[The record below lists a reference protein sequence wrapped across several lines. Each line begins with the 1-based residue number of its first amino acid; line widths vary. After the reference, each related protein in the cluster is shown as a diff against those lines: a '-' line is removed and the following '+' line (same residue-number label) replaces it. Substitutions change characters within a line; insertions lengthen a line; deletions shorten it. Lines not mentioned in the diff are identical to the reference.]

1 VSRPTLLVT
10 LSGPDRPGVTA
21 ELFTALATTGSSVL
35 DVEQVVIRG
44 RLVLGVL
51 LGTDESE
58 ASAVLDRVRAVGT
71 SLGLTVEAERGHDE
85 DDPRRRGRLHVS
97 VVAEPMM
104 PVALAAVAA
113 ELAALGANIDRIV
126 RLSRSPV
133 TCLELEVS
141 GADPGTVRSRLAA
154 VAAIHLID
162 IAVQPSGL
170 LRRAKRLVVM
180 DVDSTLIQGEVI
192 EMLAARAGF
201 GAEVAAITTQA
212 MSGQLDFESALRRRV
227 RHLTGLP
234 ESVLD
239 EVRQAVRL
247 TPGARTLVRT
257 LQRLDHA
264 VAAVSGGFSQ
274 VVGPIAAELDLTYWA
289 ANTLEVVDGRLSGE
303 LLGPVVDRAGKA
315 DALRRFASDAGVPL
329 AQTVAIG
336 DGANDLDML
345 SLAGL
350 GIAFNAHPVVRAAAD
365 TSVTVPFLD
374 AVLFLLGITRDEVEQ
389 IDEAAEPG
397 S

>member
-21 ELFTALATTGSSVL
+21 ELFTALTTTGSSVL

-58 ASAVLDRVRAVGT
+58 SSAVLDRVRAVGT

-97 VVAEPMM
+97 VVAEPMR

-141 GADPGTVRSRLAA
+141 GAEPGAVRSRLAA
-154 VAAIHLID
+154 VAATHLID

-180 DVDSTLIQGEVI
+180 DVDSTLIEGEVI
-192 EMLAARAGF
+192 EMLAERAGF

-227 RHLTGLP
+227 RHLTGMP

-274 VVGPIAAELDLTYWA
+274 VVGPIAAELGLTYWA
-289 ANTLEVVDGRLSGE
+289 ANTLEVVDGRLTGE

-315 DALRRFASDAGVPL
+315 DALRRFAADAGVPL

-389 IDEAAEPG
+389 IDEAAAPG